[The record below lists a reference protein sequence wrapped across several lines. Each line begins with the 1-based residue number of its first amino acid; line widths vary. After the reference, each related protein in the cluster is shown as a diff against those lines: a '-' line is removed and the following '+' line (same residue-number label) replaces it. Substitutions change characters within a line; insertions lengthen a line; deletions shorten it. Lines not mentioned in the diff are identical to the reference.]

1 MGLQQGQ
8 IVIGATTRG
17 RGLVGREDRVAEIG
31 IQRGDSA
38 LIDAFSL
45 GGIRRL
51 ARNADGLSDSS
62 LQILTNFA
70 AALRRAEKLFPETAD
85 L

>member
-1 MGLQQGQ
+1 MGLQQGR
-8 IVIGATTRG
+8 IVINTTIRG
-17 RGLVGREDRVAEIG
+17 RGLVGREDRVSETR

-38 LIDAFSL
+38 LIDAFSQDAV
-45 GGIRRL
+45 RRL

-62 LQILTNFA
+62 LVILTNFA
-70 AALRRAEKLFPETAD
+70 TALRRAEKLFPETAD

>member
-1 MGLQQGQ
+1 MS
-8 IVIGATTRG
+8 
-17 RGLVGREDRVAEIG
+17 EIG
-31 IQRGDSA
+31 IQRADSE
-38 LIDAFSL
+38 LINAFNQ
-45 GGIRRL
+45 GAIRRL

-62 LQILTNFA
+62 LIILTNFA